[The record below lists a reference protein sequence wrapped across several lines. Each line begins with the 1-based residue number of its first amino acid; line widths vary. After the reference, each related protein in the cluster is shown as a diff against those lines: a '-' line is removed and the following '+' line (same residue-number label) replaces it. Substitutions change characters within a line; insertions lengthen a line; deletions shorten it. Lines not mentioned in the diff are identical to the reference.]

1 MDPADIVFVK
11 VIISFVLVSVTGMSA
26 FWLWL
31 RARGR
36 AAPDLNKALDAMRE
50 ENSQLQADQ
59 ADLHARMAE
68 LEERVDFTER
78 RLVAERESARLPQP
92 PKARTPV

>member
-1 MDPADIVFVK
+1 MDPGDVFFIKAIIVFV
-11 VIISFVLVSVTGMSA
+11 LVAGTGMTA

-36 AAPDLNKALDAMRE
+36 AAPDLNKVLDAVRE
-50 ENSQLQADQ
+50 ENAQFQTELSS
-59 ADLHARMAE
+59 RMAE

-78 RLVAERESARLPQP
+78 RLVAEREIARLPQP

>member
-1 MDPADIVFVK
+1 MGPGDVAFVK
-11 VIISFVLVSVTGMSA
+11 AVIAFVLVAGTGMTG

-31 RARGR
+31 RARAR
-36 AAPDLNKALDAMRE
+36 ATPDVSKLLDSVRQENAQLEADLN
-50 ENSQLQADQ
+50 
-59 ADLHARMAE
+59 ARMAE

-78 RLVAERESARLPQP
+78 RLVREREAVRLPQP

>member
-1 MDPADIVFVK
+1 MNPSDIAFVK
-11 VIISFVLVSVTGMSA
+11 AVIAFLLLAGTGMTA

-36 AAPDLNKALDAMRE
+36 AAPDLSKFLDSVRE
-50 ENSQLQADQ
+50 ENAQLE
-59 ADLHARMAE
+59 ADLRARIAE

-78 RLVAERESARLPQP
+78 RMVQEREPARLPQP

>member
-1 MDPADIVFVK
+1 MGPGDVFFLKAVIVFV
-11 VIISFVLVSVTGMSA
+11 LVAGTGITG

-31 RARGR
+31 RARAR
-36 AAPDLNKALDAMRE
+36 ATPDLSKLLDSVRE
-50 ENSQLQADQ
+50 ENAQLQAD
-59 ADLHARMAE
+59 LNARMAE

-78 RLVAERESARLPQP
+78 RLVQEREAVRLPPP

>member
-1 MDPADIVFVK
+1 MSPGDVFFIKAIIVFV
-11 VIISFVLVSVTGMSA
+11 LVAGTGMTA

-36 AAPDLNKALDAMRE
+36 ATPDLNKVLDSVRE
-50 ENSQLQADQ
+50 ENAQLH
-59 ADLHARMAE
+59 ADLSARMAE
-68 LEERVDFTER
+68 LEERLDFTER
-78 RLVAERESARLPQP
+78 RLVAEREVARLPQP

>member
-11 VIISFVLVSVTGMSA
+11 VVIAFVLVAGTGMTG

-31 RARGR
+31 RARAR
-36 AAPDLNKALDAMRE
+36 AAPDLSKFIDSVRE
-50 ENSQLQADQ
+50 ENAQLE
-59 ADLHARMAE
+59 ADLSARIAE

-78 RLVAERESARLPQP
+78 RVVQEREAARLPQP

>member
-1 MDPADIVFVK
+1 MSPPDIVFLK
-11 VIISFVLVSVTGMSA
+11 VVIAFVLVAGTGMTG

-31 RARGR
+31 RARAR
-36 AAPDLNKALDAMRE
+36 AAPDLNKFLNSVRE
-50 ENSQLQADQ
+50 ENAQLE
-59 ADLHARMAE
+59 ADLSARMAE

-78 RLVAERESARLPQP
+78 RMVQEREPARLPQP

>member
-1 MDPADIVFVK
+1 MGPGDVAFVK
-11 VIISFVLVSVTGMSA
+11 AVIAFVLVAGTGMTG

-31 RARGR
+31 RARAR
-36 AAPDLNKALDAMRE
+36 ATPDVSKLLDSVRQENAQLEADLN
-50 ENSQLQADQ
+50 
-59 ADLHARMAE
+59 ARMAE

-78 RLVAERESARLPQP
+78 RLVQEREAVRLPQP

>member
-1 MDPADIVFVK
+1 MTPPDIVFMK
-11 VIISFVLVSVTGMSA
+11 VVIAFVLVAGTGMTG

-31 RARGR
+31 RARAR
-36 AAPDLNKALDAMRE
+36 AGPDLSKFFDSVRE
-50 ENSQLQADQ
+50 ENAQLG
-59 ADLHARMAE
+59 ADLSARIAE

-78 RLVAERESARLPQP
+78 RMVQEREPARLPQP

>member
-1 MDPADIVFVK
+1 MNPEDIVFIK
-11 VIISFVLVSVTGMSA
+11 VVIAFVLVAGTGMTA

-36 AAPDLNKALDAMRE
+36 SAPDISKVLDAVRE
-50 ENSQLQADQ
+50 ENAQLH
-59 ADLHARMAE
+59 ADLSVRMAE

-78 RLVAERESARLPQP
+78 RLVAEREVARLPQP

>member
-1 MDPADIVFVK
+1 MGPGDVFFAK
-11 VIISFVLVSVTGMSA
+11 AVIAFVLVAGTGMTG

-31 RARGR
+31 RARAR
-36 AAPDLNKALDAMRE
+36 ATPDLSKLLDSVRE
-50 ENSQLQADQ
+50 ENAQLQAD
-59 ADLHARMAE
+59 LNARMAE

-78 RLVAERESARLPQP
+78 RLVQAREAVRLPQP

>member
-1 MDPADIVFVK
+1 MGPGDAAFIK
-11 VIISFVLVSVTGMSA
+11 AVIAFVLVAGTGMTG

-31 RARGR
+31 RARAR
-36 AAPDLNKALDAMRE
+36 ATPDLTKFLDSVRE
-50 ENSQLQADQ
+50 ENAQVE
-59 ADLHARMAE
+59 ADLSARIAE

-78 RLVAERESARLPQP
+78 RMVQGQEPARLPQP

>member
-1 MDPADIVFVK
+1 MGPGDVFFVK
-11 VIISFVLVSVTGMSA
+11 AVIAFVLVAGTGMTG

-31 RARGR
+31 RARAR
-36 AAPDLNKALDAMRE
+36 ATPDLSKLLDSVRE
-50 ENSQLQADQ
+50 ENAQLQAD
-59 ADLHARMAE
+59 LNARMAE

-78 RLVAERESARLPQP
+78 RFVQEREAVRLPPP

>member
-1 MDPADIVFVK
+1 MSPADIVFVK
-11 VIISFVLVSVTGMSA
+11 VVISFVLVAGTGMTG

-31 RARGR
+31 RARAR
-36 AAPDLNKALDAMRE
+36 AAPDLRKVLDSVRE
-50 ENSQLQADQ
+50 ENAQLE
-59 ADLHARMAE
+59 ADLSARIAE

-78 RLVAERESARLPQP
+78 RMVQEREPARLPQP

>member
-1 MDPADIVFVK
+1 MHPNDIAFVK
-11 VIISFVLVSVTGMSA
+11 AVIGFLLVAGTGMTA

-36 AAPDLNKALDAMRE
+36 AAPDLSRVLDAVRE
-50 ENSQLQADQ
+50 ENAQLHQ
-59 ADLHARMAE
+59 DLSARIAE

-78 RLVAERESARLPQP
+78 RMVQEREPARLPQP

>member
-1 MDPADIVFVK
+1 MNPSDIAFVK
-11 VIISFVLVSVTGMSA
+11 AVIAFVLLAGTGMTA

-36 AAPDLNKALDAMRE
+36 AAPDLSKFLDSVRE
-50 ENSQLQADQ
+50 ENAQLE
-59 ADLHARMAE
+59 ADLRARIAE

-78 RLVAERESARLPQP
+78 RMVQEREHGRLPQP

>member
-1 MDPADIVFVK
+1 MSPGDVFFIKAIIVC
-11 VIISFVLVSVTGMSA
+11 VLVVGTGMTG

-31 RARGR
+31 RARAR
-36 AAPDLNKALDAMRE
+36 ATPDLTKVLDAVRE
-50 ENSQLQADQ
+50 ENAQLE
-59 ADLHARMAE
+59 ADLNARIAE

-78 RLVAERESARLPQP
+78 RMAQEREPARLPQP

>member
-1 MDPADIVFVK
+1 MTPPDIIFLK
-11 VIISFVLVSVTGMSA
+11 VVIAFVLVAGTGMTG

-31 RARGR
+31 RARPR
-36 AAPDLNKALDAMRE
+36 AAPDLSKFLDSVRE
-50 ENSQLQADQ
+50 ENAQLEAH
-59 ADLHARMAE
+59 LSARIAQ

-78 RLVAERESARLPQP
+78 RMVQEREPARLPQP

>member
-1 MDPADIVFVK
+1 MNPGDIVFIK
-11 VIISFVLVSVTGMSA
+11 AVIAFVLVAGTGMTG

-36 AAPDLNKALDAMRE
+36 PGPDLNKFLDSVRE
-50 ENSQLQADQ
+50 ENAQLQADFS
-59 ADLHARMAE
+59 ARMAE

-78 RLVAERESARLPQP
+78 RFVAEREVARLPQP

>member
-1 MDPADIVFVK
+1 MSPSDIFFFK
-11 VIISFVLVSVTGMSA
+11 AVIAFLLMAGTGMTG

-36 AAPDLNKALDAMRE
+36 AAPDLSKFLDSVRE
-50 ENSQLQADQ
+50 ENAQLEV
-59 ADLHARMAE
+59 DLRARIAE

-78 RLVAERESARLPQP
+78 RMVQEREPARLPQP

>member
-1 MDPADIVFVK
+1 MTPSDIVFVK
-11 VIISFVLVSVTGMSA
+11 AIIAFVLVAGTGMTA

-36 AAPDLNKALDAMRE
+36 ATPDLSKFLDSVRE
-50 ENSQLQADQ
+50 ENAQLE
-59 ADLHARMAE
+59 ADLRARIAE

-78 RLVAERESARLPQP
+78 RMVQEREPARLPQP
-92 PKARTPV
+92 PKAHTPV

>member
-1 MDPADIVFVK
+1 MSPPDVAFIK
-11 VIISFVLVSVTGMSA
+11 AVIAFVLLAGTGMTG

-31 RARGR
+31 RARAR
-36 AAPDLNKALDAMRE
+36 VAPDLSKFLDSVRE
-50 ENSQLQADQ
+50 ENAQLE
-59 ADLHARMAE
+59 ADLSARIAE

-78 RLVAERESARLPQP
+78 RMVQEWEPARLPQP

>member
-1 MDPADIVFVK
+1 MDPADIVFFK
-11 VIISFVLVSVTGMSA
+11 VVISFLLVAGTGMTG

-36 AAPDLNKALDAMRE
+36 AAPDLSKVLDAVRE
-50 ENSQLQADQ
+50 DNAQFQ
-59 ADLHARMAE
+59 ADLNARIAE
-68 LEERVDFTER
+68 LEERVDFAER
-78 RLVAERESARLPQP
+78 RLVQEREPARLPQP